1 MEENIKENSFNK
13 NVIEVYTKEPGF
25 TGYKGL
31 DWNRLDDIEDLVNK
45 NGNWI
50 SNNTIG
56 TVTGTVMNANS
67 GRKELFVQNLST
79 ASLFVKYGASATDSS
94 FNFVL
99 VSGSAELA
107 GDGGS
112 LSDLNYTGQ
121 VSVYSTSP
129 KYIAWERA
137 ASAPA

>member
-13 NVIEVYTKEPGF
+13 NVIEVYTQEPGF

-31 DWNRLDDIEDLVNK
+31 DWNRLDDIEDLINK
-45 NGNWI
+45 NGSWI
-50 SNNTIG
+50 SNDTVG
-56 TVTGTVMNANS
+56 TSNGTVMNANS

-79 ASLFVKYGASATDSS
+79 DSLFVKYGASATDSS
-94 FNFVL
+94 FNFIL
-99 VSGSAELA
+99 ASGSAELA

-112 LSDLNYTGQ
+112 LSDSNYTGQ

-129 KYIAWERA
+129 KYIAWERGV
-137 ASAPA
+137 SAPA

>member
-1 MEENIKENSFNK
+1 MEENIKETSFNK
-13 NVIEVYTKEPGF
+13 NVIQVYTKEPGF

-31 DWNRLDDIEDLVNK
+31 DWNRLDDIEDLINK
-45 NGNWI
+45 NGSWI

-56 TVTGTVMNANS
+56 TGNGTVMNANS

-79 ASLFVKYGASATDSS
+79 GSLFVKYGASATNSS
-94 FNFVL
+94 FNFIL
-99 VSGSAELA
+99 ASGSAELA

-112 LSDLNYTGQ
+112 LSDSNYTGQ

-129 KYIAWERA
+129 KYIAWERGV
-137 ASAPA
+137 SAPA

>member
-50 SNNTIG
+50 SNYTTG

-67 GRKELFVQNLST
+67 GRKELFVQNLGVNP
-79 ASLFVKYGASATDSS
+79 LFVKYGPSATNSS
-94 FNFVL
+94 FNFIL
-99 VSGSAELA
+99 TSGSAELA

-129 KYIAWERA
+129 KYIAWERGV
-137 ASAPA
+137 SAPA